1 MKNFKIDQT
10 VYEKYV
16 DATVEFFMECYSGTL
31 SSAIQEELKDDE
43 NQDIVF
49 PKELDKRCQTLIKKE
64 CAKQR
69 MKQTA
74 KNVIKG
80 LRYAAIFAVVM
91 LSFTSLLFMTVE
103 AVRIPIINYYI
114 EESNG
119 QWAITGQSNNT
130 QEENVNPIN
139 MEDPLDSL
147 ISEEYELIDLVKNE
161 RNLLAIYQD
170 VDKNLIVFSADPIDG
185 YHSIDSEDA
194 QVSTRCVI
202 GGRDAILVVKGTT
215 INIVWF
221 DESNTT
227 IYGLYADKMIDSEAL
242 QIVEQLVEKIEK

>member
-31 SSAIQEELKDDE
+31 SSAIQEELKDGE
-43 NQDIVF
+43 NQDVVF

-103 AVRIPIINYYI
+103 AVRIPIIN
-114 EESNG
+114 
-119 QWAITGQSNNT
+119 
-130 QEENVNPIN
+130 
-139 MEDPLDSL
+139 
-147 ISEEYELIDLVKNE
+147 
-161 RNLLAIYQD
+161 
-170 VDKNLIVFSADPIDG
+170 
-185 YHSIDSEDA
+185 
-194 QVSTRCVI
+194 
-202 GGRDAILVVKGTT
+202 
-215 INIVWF
+215 
-221 DESNTT
+221 
-227 IYGLYADKMIDSEAL
+227 
-242 QIVEQLVEKIEK
+242 